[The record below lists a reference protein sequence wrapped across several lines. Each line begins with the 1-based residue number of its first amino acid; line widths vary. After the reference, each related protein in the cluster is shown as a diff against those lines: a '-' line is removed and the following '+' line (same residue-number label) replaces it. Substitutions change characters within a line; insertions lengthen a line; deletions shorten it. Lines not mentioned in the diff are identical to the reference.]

1 MSRQIAFFRAVR
13 GRAFEYDR
21 NSHELC
27 SAQVRAQSSFGFW
40 RMRSSALLSCAAC
53 PQGTDRPLRSS
64 EWHLT
69 WIDGVVEPGLG
80 LDGRPRDCVGATAL
94 AGSMRRLHRFQIVS
108 WQDPF
113 PSHLRS
119 GTLGFVCSVPHPQE
133 TVELLATCGSA
144 WLVSSSS
151 VWTASSKKKCNF
163 FEPKQTEK
171 SM

>member
-94 AGSMRRLHRFQIVS
+94 AGSMRRLHRFQIRV
-108 WQDPF
+108 
-113 PSHLRS
+113 LARS
-119 GTLGFVCSVPHPQE
+119 I
-133 TVELLATCGSA
+133 
-144 WLVSSSS
+144 
-151 VWTASSKKKCNF
+151 SKS
-163 FEPKQTEK
+163 PT
-171 SM
+171 

>member
-1 MSRQIAFFRAVR
+1 MPWPTARTQCTNVASSPTFPFLAEQRSMSRQIAFFRAVR

-21 NSHELC
+21 NSLELC

-94 AGSMRRLHRFQIVS
+94 AGSMRRLHRFQIRV
-108 WQDPF
+108 
-113 PSHLRS
+113 LARS
-119 GTLGFVCSVPHPQE
+119 I
-133 TVELLATCGSA
+133 
-144 WLVSSSS
+144 
-151 VWTASSKKKCNF
+151 SKS
-163 FEPKQTEK
+163 PT
-171 SM
+171 